1 MPLLERCEDDNRRDE
16 DRLPRAALP
25 RDDEPVRRAEEAIDD
40 EVRRPEDGGLVALP
54 SLLRVAEED
63 IRRELDRAELL
74 RFMREDVPTCDVE
87 YLRLVADVDLREG
100 DVYAWELESRR
111 EEELMPDLV
120 REVEETP
127 VRDLRVD
134 LEAIALGCGCSEDRL
149 FAYREELEG
158 FEYFDIRLEVPDSAD
173 VDPEVRVRA

>member
-1 MPLLERCEDDNRRDE
+1 MPLLERCEDDSRRDE

-25 RDDEPVRRAEEAIDD
+25 SEEPVRRAEEAIDD

-54 SLLRVAEED
+54 SLLRVLSAEED
-63 IRRELDRAELL
+63 IRRELDRLDDV

-111 EEELMPDLV
+111 EEELTPDLF

-134 LEAIALGCGCSEDRL
+134 LDASALGCGCREDRL
-149 FAYREELEG
+149 FATAEAD
-158 FEYFDIRLEVPDSAD
+158 FRLEVPDSAD
-173 VDPEVRVRA
+173 DPEVRLRA